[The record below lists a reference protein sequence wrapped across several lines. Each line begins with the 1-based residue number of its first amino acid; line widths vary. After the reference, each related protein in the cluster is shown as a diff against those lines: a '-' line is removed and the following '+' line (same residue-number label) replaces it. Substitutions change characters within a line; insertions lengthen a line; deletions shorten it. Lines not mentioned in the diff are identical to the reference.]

1 MDYVNKLEQ
10 FKNLSLLKQSAI
22 AIAVVGAIIA
32 LLSNY
37 SNIKKTVGE
46 LTDKYQENESVKEFI
61 TDVTKV
67 IKPVLDKIE
76 SFFHAEE
83 KKGE

>member
-1 MDYVNKLEQ
+1 MDYMKKLEQ

-22 AIAVVGAIIA
+22 GIAVVGAVIA
-32 LLSNY
+32 LLGNY
-37 SNIKKTVGE
+37 SNIKKTVAE
-46 LTDKYQENESVKEFI
+46 LTEKYKENESVKEFI